1 MEWSNKKCPGH
12 NIMLTDMSRAIV
24 GEKIRQWLLKAILVT
39 YNIVLWSE
47 VNFMNGNEKG
57 YNK

>member
-1 MEWSNKKCPGH
+1 MEWSNKKCTGH